1 MLLSSVVHPAHESH
15 DLSGVAERVGVNIQ
29 GRHTAL
35 GDAAAT
41 GEVFLKLIPLL
52 AQKGIHTL
60 GQATEASKKSYYARL
75 RY

>member
-1 MLLSSVVHPAHESH
+1 
-15 DLSGVAERVGVNIQ
+15 VNIQ

-41 GEVFLKLIPLL
+41 GEIFLKLVPLL

-75 RY
+75 KY